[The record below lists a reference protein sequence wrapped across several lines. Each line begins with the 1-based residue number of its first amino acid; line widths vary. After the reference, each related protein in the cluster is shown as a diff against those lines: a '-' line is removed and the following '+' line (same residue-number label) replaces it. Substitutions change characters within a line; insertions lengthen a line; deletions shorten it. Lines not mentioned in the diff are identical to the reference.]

1 MGLEITRAVDYGLR
15 AVLYLAEQWPEGSVL
30 VTEMASFM
38 DVPYQFL
45 HKVMPRLVRAR
56 IVLSKRGVR
65 GGYQLARPPGE
76 ITLLDVIEAIEGPI
90 LLNRCLAQGS
100 DCSRSG
106 ACALQEV
113 WRRARGFVRE
123 HFGSYTLQAILDRQ
137 RELDEPGGTSS
148 RWGCS

>member
-15 AVLYLAEQWPEGSVL
+15 AVLYLAEQWPEGTVL

-45 HKVMPRLVRAR
+45 HKVMPRLVRAK
-56 IVLSKRGVR
+56 IVHSKRGVR
-65 GGYQLARPPGE
+65 GGYQLARPPRE
-76 ITLLDVIEAIEGPI
+76 VTVLDVVEAIDGPI
-90 LLNRCLAQGS
+90 FLNRCLAQGS

-113 WRRARGFVRE
+113 WKRARSFLRE
-123 HFGSYTLQAILDRQ
+123 HLGSYTLQDILEKQ
-137 RELDEPGGTSS
+137 REMDEEGNT
-148 RWGCS
+148 RWSGS